1 MMDRRIGVS
10 VSGLRKSFG
19 ANTVLAGVD
28 LEFAPGR
35 VHALLGANG
44 AGKST
49 FLGCLS
55 GATRPDSGEI
65 RVGEEVHHGGFTPRG
80 AFQAGVAII
89 YQHFQLIGSLSVA
102 DNVFLGQE
110 IRTRLGTVDRR
121 RQNREAHRILGE
133 LGIEIDPRQIVERL
147 SVGQQ
152 QMVEI
157 ARSIRRQP
165 RVLILDE
172 PTAALGA
179 HEVEALLELVR
190 RLAHREGLAVVYV
203 THLLSEVLDVA
214 DDITVL
220 RDGGVYWTR
229 DRDDVTMDDLVHAI
243 SPAAERAGQPADRRD
258 LAGTPPVLTLGEFRS
273 GYSGPIDL
281 SVRAGEVVG
290 VYGLLGSGRTD
301 FLEALAGV
309 RDHTGSV
316 LLDGTEIDPTSP
328 RRAQRSG
335 VALVASDRKAQ
346 SLFGSLSAQENLL
359 MPHYPRIARGV
370 RRPRA
375 ERLIFNRVVEAV
387 GLTPASPTADADAFS
402 GGNAQKIVV
411 ARWTLAGGKVRC
423 LLMDEPTQGVD
434 VGARADLYTSVR
446 EFADS
451 QSAAVIF
458 ASSDPEEVLA
468 LADTVLV
475 LIEGRVAHQG
485 PSHQLNEFELAH
497 IAQPTNT
504 QEMAS

>member
-1 MMDRRIGVS
+1 MNRHIGVS
-10 VSGLRKSFG
+10 VAGLRKSFG

-28 LEFAPGR
+28 LTFAPGR

-49 FLGCLS
+49 LLGCLS
-55 GATRPDSGEI
+55 GATKPDSGEI
-65 RVGEEVHHGGFTPRG
+65 RVADEVHRSGFTPRE
-80 AFQAGVAII
+80 AFHAGIAII
-89 YQHFQLIGSLSVA
+89 YQHFQLIDSLSVA

-110 IRTRLGTVDRR
+110 IRTPLGTVDRR
-121 RQNREAHRILGE
+121 KQDREAQRILAE

-157 ARSIRRQP
+157 ARSIRRRP

-179 HEVEALLELVR
+179 HEVEALLTLVR
-190 RLAHREGLAVVYV
+190 RLAHTEGLAVVYV
-203 THLLSEVLDVA
+203 THLLGEVLEVA
-214 DDITVL
+214 DDITVM
-220 RDGGVYWTR
+220 RDGVVYWTR
-229 DRDDVTMDDLVHAI
+229 ERKDVAMDDLVHAI
-243 SPAAERAGQPADRRD
+243 SPAADRSLRAEGSANSAANPV
-258 LAGTPPVLTLGEFRS
+258 VLTLSDFRS
-273 GYSGPIDL
+273 DYTGPIDL
-281 SVRAGEVVG
+281 SIRAGEIVG

-309 RDHTGSV
+309 RPHSGTATV
-316 LLDGTEIDPTSP
+316 DGADLAPTTP
-328 RRAQRSG
+328 RRAQRG
-335 VALVASDRKAQ
+335 GIALVASDRKAQ

-359 MPHYPRIARGV
+359 MPHYSRIARFV
-370 RRPRA
+370 RRPRQ
-375 ERLIFNRVVEAV
+375 EREIFDRVVKAV
-387 GLTPASPTADADAFS
+387 GLTPPDPTALAESFS
-402 GGNAQKIVV
+402 GGNAQKIAV
-411 ARWTLAGGKVRC
+411 ARWTLAGGRVRC

-446 EFADS
+446 EFAVS
-451 QSAAVIF
+451 EGAAVIF

-468 LADTVLV
+468 LADSVIV
-475 LIEGRVAHQG
+475 LIEGRVVHHG
-485 PSHQLNEFELAH
+485 PIEGLNEFELAH
-497 IAQPTNT
+497 IAQPTRT